1 MTWAHAVANSTFG
14 VTRLARA
21 PHSYEHARRDGT
33 RRTRVLVPRNDALDA
48 CARAVLAAALLAF
61 SAFAP
66 ADAHP
71 PLWRRTSATTRRTRR
86 RVRSRTP
93 RPWRTRASPSAWP
106 GPPPTVAS
114 IPSPTRTTRPES
126 SPRCAREL
134 VRAANDRT
142 ASSDIHPVARTR
154 VAPGRAR
161 ILTTLALLPSVPDP
175 QARHITTAEYKPGA
189 RHTLTVYTPVE
200 GEFILT
206 ASAGAFE
213 DFGQRLDGHLGYGL
227 GLGCPDCCG
236 GRRYNVKIHLTEN
249 HIIWNAPSNATSSRR
264 HSSK

>member
-1 MTWAHAVANSTFG
+1 M
-14 VTRLARA
+14 ARA
-21 PHSYEHARRDGT
+21 ERAFSSRAMMRLMR
-33 RRTRVLVPRNDALDA
+33 
-48 CARAVLAAALLAF
+48 ARAVFAAALLAF

-71 PLWRRTSATTRRTRR
+71 PFGRLTSATTRRTRR
-86 RVRSRTP
+86 SVSARTP

-114 IPSPTRTTRPES
+114 IPRPTRTISARVIPEV
-126 SPRCAREL
+126 RARARSRRRRSHRL
-134 VRAANDRT
+134 VRYPSGGAY
-142 ASSDIHPVARTR
+142 ARR
-154 VAPGRAR
+154 SWARAR
-161 ILTTLALLPSVPDP
+161 ILTTVALLPSVPDP

-213 DFGQRLDGHLGYGL
+213 DFGQRLGASSATASASGARTAAAAADTTSRSTS
-227 GLGCPDCCG
+227 P
-236 GRRYNVKIHLTEN
+236 KT
-249 HIIWNAPSNATSSRR
+249 TSSGTPPRTPRR
-264 HSSK
+264 QPTSPSK